1 MRIFLFLTFILSLNY
16 SVAQKII
23 ITGKTEQGNLLVGF
37 AEGLESVKL
46 DDKELLNSN
55 GIFTF
60 GFDRDDKGV
69 HYLKLKLKNG
79 KSIVKKIEL
88 HEREYKIQ
96 RINKIKKKYVTPPKS
111 EMERIKSERKILKS
125 ARRKITETD
134 SIYFLSGF
142 IRPVKG
148 GRITSVFGSQRI
160 LNGVPKNPH
169 NGLDIAAPTGT
180 PVYATADG
188 IVVLAGANFYYNGN
202 FVLLD
207 HGQGLSSIYLHLS
220 KILVKDGERVKKGQ
234 EIGRIGTT
242 GRSTGPH
249 LHWGVNWF
257 GKRID
262 PASLLKLDL
271 KQIRQGKYKLSSTN

>member
-1 MRIFLFLTFILSLNY
+1 MPGLLILLIVLSLNF
-16 SVAQKII
+16 SKAQNVSFTGEFKQSNLII
-23 ITGKTEQGNLLVGF
+23 GYAADLDY
-37 AEGLESVKL
+37 AKL
-46 DDKELLNSN
+46 DGIKLLSDN
-55 GIFTF
+55 GYFVF
-60 GFDRDDKGV
+60 GFDRDSPLI
-69 HYLKLKLKNG
+69 HYLTVKLKNG

-88 HEREYKIQ
+88 AKRRYKIQ
-96 RINKIKKKYVTPPKS
+96 RINRMKKKFVTPPPK
-111 EMERIKSERKILKS
+111 ELARIKREGKILKRARSKIGVNAS
-125 ARRKITETD
+125 A
-134 SIYFLSGF
+134 YYLSGF
-142 IRPVKG
+142 IRPVKS

-188 IVVLAGANFYYNGN
+188 IVRLTGKNFFYNGN

-220 KILVKDGERVKKGQ
+220 KIDVKGGKYVHKGEK
-234 EIGRIGTT
+234 IGEIGTT

-249 LHWGVNWF
+249 LHWGVNWY

-271 KQIRQGKYKLSSTN
+271 KHVRSIGNKLSSTN